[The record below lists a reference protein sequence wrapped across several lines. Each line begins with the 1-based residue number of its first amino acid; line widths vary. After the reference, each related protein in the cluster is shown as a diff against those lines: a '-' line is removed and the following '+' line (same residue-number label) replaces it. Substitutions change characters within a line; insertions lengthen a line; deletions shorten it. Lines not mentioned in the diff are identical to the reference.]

1 MPMPMRQSRP
11 PSATRDQ
18 PLGGADRD
26 ERTGMSDVRARRA
39 ARPGTALRAVDELA
53 ARVRLAV
60 EAMRAADPAVDD
72 PFRGLYLSEE
82 EVLALL
88 DRPPSGGPGAPAVD
102 ADRLGLLATRFDLTA
117 FDVEIL
123 VVALAPDVDARFE
136 RFYGYLHDDVT
147 RRRAT
152 IGLAF
157 GLAGVAPSD
166 PVARGRVAPGAP
178 LIDGGLVVV
187 EEPERPFLSRSL
199 AVPERVTAWCLGDE
213 GVDWQVEGASWP
225 VEPRRGAEAD
235 RLAVV
240 LRRGS
245 GLLYLR
251 ERPGAAGADLAAG
264 VLAAAGLSPLVVDVR
279 SFGVEEDPLGAVR
292 HLARE
297 ARLLGAGL
305 ALGPVD
311 ALVPRALGALRM
323 LADASLPLVLFGAE
337 AWDPAWARRVPAQV
351 EVVPPDALEQ
361 AAIWTGAL
369 GEAGPALAE
378 ALPGY
383 RLAGWQVRRAA
394 VAARQVALLGG
405 GELGEAELRQ
415 GAAQQSAGGL
425 TRLARRIDPAVGWGD
440 LVLAPGVVRQL
451 RELVERARLRGRVL
465 GEWRMRP
472 GGGRGTGV
480 VALFAGDPGTGK
492 TMSAEV
498 IAGALGLELY
508 AVNLATVVDKYVG
521 ETEKNLERI
530 FVEAAGVNGLLLFD
544 EADAL
549 FGKRSEVRDAHD
561 RYANVETSYLL
572 QRLESF
578 DGLAVL
584 STNLRANLDE
594 AFTRRLDLVI
604 EFPEPDVRLR
614 RELWDR
620 CLGSVLPRA
629 ADVDLDFCARAFS
642 LSGGGIRSASITAAY
657 LAAAEGGPVRMA
669 QLVRGAY
676 LEYRKAG
683 RLTLESD
690 FGPWL
695 AEVVG

>member
-1 MPMPMRQSRP
+1 
-11 PSATRDQ
+11 
-18 PLGGADRD
+18 
-26 ERTGMSDVRARRA
+26 MSGVRAQRA
-39 ARPGTALRAVDELA
+39 ARPSSTLGAVDELA

-72 PFRGLYLSEE
+72 PFRGLYLSEDD
-82 EVLALL
+82 VLALL
-88 DRPPSGGPGAPAVD
+88 DRPASVAGGATAVD
-102 ADRLGLLATRFDLTA
+102 ADRLGLLASRFDLTA
-117 FDVEIL
+117 FDLAIL

-166 PVARGRVAPGAP
+166 PAARGRVAPGAP
-178 LIDGGLVVV
+178 LVDGGLVVV

-199 AVPERVTAWCLGDE
+199 AVPERVTAWCLGD
-213 GVDWQVEGASWP
+213 DRIDRQVEAASWP

-235 RLAVV
+235 RLAIV
-240 LRRGS
+240 LRQGS
-245 GLLYLR
+245 GLVYLR
-251 ERPGAAGADLAAG
+251 ERPGASGADLAAG
-264 VLAAAGLSPLVVDVR
+264 LLAAAGLSPLVVDAR
-279 SFGVEEDPLGAVR
+279 SAGVEEDPLGAVR
-292 HLARE
+292 HLVRE

-305 ALGPVD
+305 GLGPLE
-311 ALVPRALGALRM
+311 ALVPRGPAALRM
-323 LADASLPLVLFGAE
+323 LADASVPLVLFGAE

-351 EVVPPDALEQ
+351 EVAAPDALEQ
-361 AAIWTGAL
+361 AAIWTEVL

-378 ALPGY
+378 GLPGY

-394 VAARQVALLGG
+394 VAAHQVALLGG
-405 GELGEAELRQ
+405 REVGEAELRH

-425 TRLARRIDPAVGWGD
+425 TRLARRIDPAVGWDD
-440 LVLAPGVVRQL
+440 LVLAPAVERQL
-451 RELVERARLRGRVL
+451 RELVQRARFRGRVL
-465 GEWRMRP
+465 GEWGMRP

-498 IAGALGLELY
+498 IAGSLGLELY

-530 FVEAAGVNGLLLFD
+530 FVEADGVNGVLLFD

-604 EFPEPDVRLR
+604 EFPEPDVALR

-620 CLGSVLPRA
+620 CLGNVLPRGD
-629 ADVDLDFCARAFS
+629 DVDLDFCARAFS

-676 LEYRKAG
+676 LEYRKVG

-695 AEVVG
+695 AEIVG